1 MFNNEQKEITKKIN
15 ALFAKTNFFE
25 RLCDHSFNDINQV
38 IKNLSKIINYYLVTQ
53 DTRITYHIE
62 TLLSKANSITE
73 TNPNIL
79 FHPSNSFY
87 LNYYRLNGLNP
98 YISIKNY
105 PKLDLEKLD
114 REVSLFSTPP
124 DDCYSS
130 IYQDIESAI
139 IESFSC
145 PNILFKSILKQ
156 PKSKEL
162 PIVVGTTE
170 TNYYRSI
177 LDIRLKN
184 IQSEYPETYAKIG
197 KKAIN
202 GIIGKDSLLVLFSR
216 TTKRHNISTKD
227 IEDNITGLFIPSIY
241 LSYIKIPSKYKL
253 LSICAANKQLRNG
266 ELININTGNE
276 YTLPISESQSFIGTQ
291 YSRYE
296 EISVTDLFEYTNS
309 EFTGDI
315 NYDIDLIYGQL
326 DSNKSR
332 KAALEDVGKNIESIK
347 QRDDIIVRKNGNK
360 YEIRNGRHRIL
371 YLKYFYMS
379 NYASYKKDGILHR
392 LQRYV
397 TIPMNVESSIQD
409 KIANEYLLKLYL
421 LNPKIQIYK
430 TNINNDNPNIIVV
443 LNNRIYSLPDT
454 NSIIEFYNY
463 ISNSIFN
470 NKYYIGENDPTRYQE
485 YQKLFD
491 YLVISLKEK
500 TFTMDLLDIIKHLL
514 TQGITVENTNYQ
526 ITKLNSQTIYSAYV
540 DFQHNI
546 QLNRIFKTKK
556 DLIKKT
562 ENKYKINKIGSI
574 IMTIIKKNPHL
585 IELSWDD
592 FYQILITYPELSQ
605 YDEELLKDSADHAG
619 YQKLKLEYLL
629 IEDNEYTK
637 FPKIW

>member
-1 MFNNEQKEITKKIN
+1 MFNNEQKEITKTIN
-15 ALFAKTNFFE
+15 DLFAKSNFFE
-25 RLCDHSFNDINQV
+25 ILCNDSFNDINQV
-38 IKNLSKIINYYLVTQ
+38 IENLSKIINYYLVTQ
-53 DTRITYHIE
+53 DKRISYPMDI
-62 TLLSKANSITE
+62 LLKKANSILE
-73 TNPNIL
+73 VNPNIL

-87 LNYYRLNGLNP
+87 LNYYKLNGLNP

-105 PKLDLEKLD
+105 PKLGLETLD

-124 DDCYSS
+124 ADYYSA
-130 IYQDIESAI
+130 IYQDVKRAI

-145 PNILFKSILKQ
+145 PDILFKSILKQ
-156 PKSKEL
+156 PQNKEL

-184 IQSEYPETYAKIG
+184 IQSEYPKTYAKIG
-197 KKAIN
+197 KRAIN
-202 GIIGKDSLLVLFSR
+202 GIIGKDSLLVLLPR
-216 TTKRHNISTKD
+216 CTKRHTISAKD

-241 LSYIKIPSKYKL
+241 LSFIKIPSKYKL

-266 ELININTGNE
+266 ELINVNTGCE
-276 YTLPISESQSFIGTQ
+276 YTLPTQEHQPFTIIQ

-332 KAALEDVGKNIESIK
+332 KTALEDVGKNIESIK
-347 QRDDIIVRKNGNK
+347 QRDDIVVRKVGTK

-371 YLKYFYMS
+371 YLKYFYVS
-379 NYASYKKDGILHR
+379 NYISYKKDGDLNH
-392 LQRYV
+392 LQQYV
-397 TIPMNVESSIQD
+397 TIPMNIESSIQD
-409 KIANEYLLKLYL
+409 KIANEYLLKLNL
-421 LNPKIQIYK
+421 LNIKIHFYK
-430 TNINNDNPNIIVV
+430 TNINNDNPNIIAI

-454 NSIIEFYNY
+454 KSIIEFYTY
-463 ISNSIFN
+463 ISNSTFK

-485 YQKLFD
+485 YQKIFD
-491 YLVISLKEK
+491 YLVIFLKEK
-500 TFTMDLLDIIKHLL
+500 TFTMDLLDIINHLL
-514 TQGITVENTNYQ
+514 TQGLTLKNTNYQ
-526 ITKLNSQTIYSAYV
+526 INQLNIQAIYNSYV
-540 DFQHNI
+540 DFQQAI

-562 ENKYKINKIGSI
+562 EDKYKMPQIGLTIMSI
-574 IMTIIKKNPHL
+574 IKSNPHL

-592 FYQILITYPELSQ
+592 FYQVLVTYPELSQ

-629 IEDNEYTK
+629 LEDNEYTK
-637 FPKIW
+637 TLKI